1 MDIKTVS
8 KSTNFSVIIMIIVF
22 LSLPVLM
29 LMTNFNLKNASP
41 SNFIAV
47 QIEGEPKIKKVIV
60 QESPVHN
67 AESIKSWVKISTN
80 YFLNYDINNFI
91 PMLKGGNKYMTRRF
105 YPSFVLNHGK
115 RIRENAINGFYISS
129 SVVIEDPV
137 LTSKAVVNGI
147 SYYKY
152 YVKTSTIYKAE
163 TKNAYKNHEII
174 VTVKLESPED
184 NLRGIAIDEL
194 VIK

>member
-60 QESPVHN
+60 QSRLC
-67 AESIKSWVKISTN
+67 I
-80 YFLNYDINNFI
+80 
-91 PMLKGGNKYMTRRF
+91 ML
-105 YPSFVLNHGK
+105 SLLNHG
-115 RIRENAINGFYISS
+115 
-129 SVVIEDPV
+129 
-137 LTSKAVVNGI
+137 L
-147 SYYKY
+147 KY
-152 YVKTSTIYKAE
+152 QPTTF
-163 TKNAYKNHEII
+163 
-174 VTVKLESPED
+174 
-184 NLRGIAIDEL
+184 
-194 VIK
+194 